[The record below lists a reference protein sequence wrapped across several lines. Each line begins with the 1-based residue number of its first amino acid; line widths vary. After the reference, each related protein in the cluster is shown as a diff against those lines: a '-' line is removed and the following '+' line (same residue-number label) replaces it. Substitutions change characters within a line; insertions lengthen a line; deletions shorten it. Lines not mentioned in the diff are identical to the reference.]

1 MINKK
6 EGLGKRSWILM
17 LALALLLPFILAQ
30 YVPQTLSINGRLT
43 DTNGGVQVGTYIMN
57 FTIYDT
63 GIFLLLLLKIPVL
76 KTFKRKKKVSS
87 NDTGGAPLWSS
98 GNLSV
103 TTDANGVYNQRLIN
117 IELNFSQAYYLT
129 IRVQGE
135 AEMTPRI
142 NLTATGWAIRA
153 RNISVSGVEF
163 TSNVDLNNYNLTT
176 DGRIGIGVSTPAAL
190 FEIAKAGAGIFG
202 LNVSGI
208 FYVNDSNVGIGT
220 TSPAGKLHV
229 NATGESA
236 VFGDS
241 PLADYWVQFREG
253 TNAQEIGFSDA
264 AIISGTTGQF
274 LIKTSSDK
282 GFAIKTGDST
292 TFSSITDADFVINDA
307 GSVGIGTTS
316 PTHTLNVNGTTN
328 LSGMLYVDSN
338 AVSINTTSTTY
349 KLNRSEEH

>member
-176 DGRIGIGVSTPAAL
+176 DGRIGIGVASAASL
-190 FEIAKAGAGIFG
+190 LEIAKAGAGIFG

-208 FYVNDSNVGIGT
+208 LYVNKRHKEVKIDI
-220 TSPAGKLHV
+220 
-229 NATGESA
+229 E
-236 VFGDS
+236 
-241 PLADYWVQFREG
+241 
-253 TNAQEIGFSDA
+253 
-264 AIISGTTGQF
+264 
-274 LIKTSSDK
+274 
-282 GFAIKTGDST
+282 
-292 TFSSITDADFVINDA
+292 
-307 GSVGIGTTS
+307 
-316 PTHTLNVNGTTN
+316 NG
-328 LSGMLYVDSN
+328 
-338 AVSINTTSTTY
+338 
-349 KLNRSEEH
+349 

>member
-1 MINKK
+1 MISKK
-6 EGLGKRSWILM
+6 EDKVLEKRGMSLLI
-17 LALALLLPFILAQ
+17 ALAITFIFIPIILAQ

-57 FTIYDT
+57 FTIYD
-63 GIFLLLLLKIPVL
+63 
-76 KTFKRKKKVSS
+76 
-87 NDTGGAPLWSS
+87 NDTGGNPLWSS

-176 DGRIGIGVSTPAAL
+176 DGRIGIGVSSPAAL

-208 FYVNDSNVGIGT
+208 LYVDDSNVGIGT
-220 TSPAGKLHV
+220 TSPTEKLTV
-229 NATGESA
+229 VGNIFGTGNVSA
-236 VFGDS
+236 YNINMTEDS
-241 PLADYWVQFREG
+241 KRTYVGLGVGG
-253 TNAQEIGFSDA
+253 TP
-264 AIISGTTGQF
+264 
-274 LIKTSSDK
+274 
-282 GFAIKTGDST
+282 
-292 TFSSITDADFVINDA
+292 
-307 GSVGIGTTS
+307 SVG
-316 PTHTLNVNGTTN
+316 
-328 LSGMLYVDSN
+328 
-338 AVSINTTSTTY
+338 AV
-349 KLNRSEEH
+349 

>member
-57 FTIYDT
+57 FTIYD
-63 GIFLLLLLKIPVL
+63 
-76 KTFKRKKKVSS
+76 
-87 NDTGGAPLWSS
+87 NDTGGNPLWSS

-176 DGRIGIGVSTPAAL
+176 DGRIGIGVASAASL
-190 FEIAKAGAGIFG
+190 LEIAKAGAGIFG

-208 FYVNDSNVGIGT
+208 LYVNKRHKEVKIDI
-220 TSPAGKLHV
+220 
-229 NATGESA
+229 E
-236 VFGDS
+236 
-241 PLADYWVQFREG
+241 
-253 TNAQEIGFSDA
+253 
-264 AIISGTTGQF
+264 
-274 LIKTSSDK
+274 
-282 GFAIKTGDST
+282 
-292 TFSSITDADFVINDA
+292 
-307 GSVGIGTTS
+307 
-316 PTHTLNVNGTTN
+316 
-328 LSGMLYVDSN
+328 
-338 AVSINTTSTTY
+338 
-349 KLNRSEEH
+349 